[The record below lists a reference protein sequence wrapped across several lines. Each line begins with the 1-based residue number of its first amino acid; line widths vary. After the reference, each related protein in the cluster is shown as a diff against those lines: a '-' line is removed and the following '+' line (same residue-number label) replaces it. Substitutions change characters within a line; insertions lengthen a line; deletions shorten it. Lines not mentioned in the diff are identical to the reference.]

1 MKKYPVQ
8 ALLFAA
14 LFAAFSS
21 AGACTAV
28 ADSVPYRLAE
38 PSLVINFVDTALYEV
53 SGLGPTNETGVFCA
67 ISDERGEVLFMD
79 GAAGGAILRRVSFR
93 EKGDFE
99 GVELVGKC
107 LYAVRSN
114 GEVSEI
120 ARWNKDKPRVSTFKT
135 FLTKDD
141 DVEGLGYDL
150 KRHALLLACKG
161 NPENDDVRH
170 VYAFDLKSNS
180 LTESP
185 AFTINPR
192 EVNELVPYN
201 DDDKRNFFSPSGV
214 AVHPISGDVYVVS
227 TALKRLVVLDY
238 LTGKIRYAARLYKK
252 ILPQPEG
259 IAFDAEGNLFLSSEG
274 KKGDGMLLRFD
285 LVR

>member
-1 MKKYPVQ
+1 MKKCPAQ
-8 ALLFAA
+8 ALLLAA
-14 LFAAFSS
+14 LLMASAA
-21 AGACTAV
+21 AGARTF

-38 PSLVINFVDTALYEV
+38 PSLVINFVDTALFEV
-53 SGLGPTNETGVFCA
+53 SGLGPTNESGVFCA
-67 ISDERGEVLFMD
+67 ISDERGEVLFLD
-79 GAAGGAILRRVSFR
+79 GTAGGAILRRVPFR

-120 ARWNKDKPRVSTFKT
+120 ARWNKDNPRVSTFKT
-135 FLTKDD
+135 FLTKTD
-141 DVEGLGYDL
+141 DVEGLGYDI

-161 NPENDDVRH
+161 DPENDDPRYI
-170 VYAFDLKSNS
+170 YAFDLSNNT
-180 LTESP
+180 LTQTP

-201 DDDKRNFFSPSGV
+201 DDDKRHFFSPSGV
-214 AVHPISGDVYVVS
+214 AVHPISGDVYVIS

-238 LTGKIRYAARLYKK
+238 QTGKIRHVARLYKK

-259 IAFDAEGNLFLSSEG
+259 IAFDAEGNLYLSSEG
-274 KKGDGMLLRFD
+274 KKGEGMLLRFD
-285 LVR
+285 LVK